1 MTTKEMYDQGYRCR
15 GAGFNCRTCSISSS
29 CVEYQY
35 NKEKPWN
42 EGLLETNELINE
54 CTKRVKIKNK
64 SCRIKEE
71 PIGMAFVVTND
82 KFSFFR
88 AFKGQELGPSSK
100 KYVAYIHEIVEE
112 L

>member
-1 MTTKEMYDQGYRCR
+1 MTTQEMYDKGYRCR
-15 GAGFNCRTCSISSS
+15 GRGFNCNGCSQRGS
-29 CVEYQY
+29 CVEI
-35 NKEKPWN
+35 EPP
-42 EGLLETNELINE
+42 
-54 CTKRVKIKNK
+54 TKKVNIKNK

-71 PIGMAFVVTND
+71 PIGTAFVVTND

-88 AFKGQELGPSSK
+88 AYKGQPLGHSSK

>member
-1 MTTKEMYDQGYRCR
+1 MTTKEMYDQGFRCR
-15 GAGFNCRTCSISSS
+15 GAGFNCTNCNMKNS
-29 CVEYQY
+29 CVEY
-35 NKEKPWN
+35 EPP
-42 EGLLETNELINE
+42 
-54 CTKRVKIKNK
+54 TKRVAIKNK
-64 SCRIKEE
+64 SCRIKEV
-71 PIGMAFVVTND
+71 PKGIAFVVTND